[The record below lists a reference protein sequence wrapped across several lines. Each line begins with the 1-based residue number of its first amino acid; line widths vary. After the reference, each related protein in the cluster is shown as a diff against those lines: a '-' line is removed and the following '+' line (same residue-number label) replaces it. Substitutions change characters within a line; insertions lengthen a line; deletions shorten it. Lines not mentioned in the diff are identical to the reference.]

1 VPNRRDTGYT
11 SACIKGSNS
20 AYALEPDEYKS
31 LLADWM
37 AGKAFWT
44 GRAYHGDTVTIKLGQ
59 IEAVI
64 RATPEGQAASRAED
78 DENRTD
84 DMVMGAV

>member
-1 VPNRRDTGYT
+1 VANRRDTGYT
-11 SACIKGSNS
+11 SATIKGDG
-20 AYALEPDEYKS
+20 AYALHPEEYER

-44 GRAYHGDTVTIKLGQ
+44 GRAYCGDTVTIKLGQ

-64 RATPEGQAASRAED
+64 RATPEGLAAARAED
-78 DENRTD
+78 DENRTN
-84 DMVMGAV
+84 DMVTGAV